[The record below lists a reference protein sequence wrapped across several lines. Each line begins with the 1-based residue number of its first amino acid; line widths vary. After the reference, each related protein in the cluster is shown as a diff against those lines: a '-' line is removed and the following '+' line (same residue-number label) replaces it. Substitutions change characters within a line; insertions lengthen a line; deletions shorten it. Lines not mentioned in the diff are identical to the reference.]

1 VEKRIVIAWVK
12 RMING
17 GIGGVA
23 AALLACALLMPQA
36 QAESLSARELREGIR
51 KGSAQNQQQ
60 LRNQREARRPYF
72 QRKEG
77 SDGQRPP
84 RLSPEERRQLRRD
97 IKDAGRE
104 IYPPRR

>member
-1 VEKRIVIAWVK
+1 MLWVK

-17 GIGGVA
+17 CIGGVA
-23 AALLACALLMPQA
+23 AALLACAVSIPPA
-36 QAESLSARELREGIR
+36 QAEPLSARELREGIR
-51 KGSAQNQQQ
+51 KNNAQNQQQ
-60 LRNQREARRPYF
+60 LRNQREAKRPYF

-77 SDGQRPP
+77 GDEQRPP

-104 IYPPRR
+104 IYLQRR